1 MDRGIVACQ
10 CGVVLQPLHRPGNP
24 RGIAGI
30 RAVRILDLRL
40 IMDARVKPAHDAQCD
55 GFLNLRPAARDA
67 LDLRAHDALDHAWQ
81 VVVQP

>member
-1 MDRGIVACQ
+1 
-10 CGVVLQPLHRPGNP
+10 LP
-24 RGIAGI
+24 
-30 RAVRILDLRL
+30 L

>member
-40 IMDARVKPAHDAQCD
+40 IMDARVKPAQ
-55 GFLNLRPAARDA
+55 
-67 LDLRAHDALDHAWQ
+67 
-81 VVVQP
+81 